1 MIAMEP
7 IYWLVIVILFAF
19 AAVQAS
25 MLFHAQRRQSYWH
38 GEAQKW
44 KRLAYDYDHHRIAR
58 GHVSRLIDER
68 ESDQ

>member
-1 MIAMEP
+1 MAMEP

-19 AAVQAS
+19 SAVQAS
-25 MLFHAQRRQSYWH
+25 MLFNAQRSKAYWR

-44 KRLAYDYDHHRIAR
+44 RRLAADYTHHRIAR
-58 GHVSRLIDER
+58 DHVTRMIDER